1 MRPVLTGG
9 SSRANLHTRG
19 PRYHRP
25 GVHPSVA
32 PGHAHRHVAN
42 HEGRRVMSMPKRG
55 AVTTAMLLATLSPRS
70 AYFTKRMIDWSA
82 GFPWGGGTGND
93 ARPAENFSAGA
104 KEVTSTRTRSI
115 GWFEEAYVRRR
126 G

>member
-32 PGHAHRHVAN
+32 PVHAHRHVAN

-55 AVTTAMLLATLSPRS
+55 AVTTAMLLATLL
-70 AYFTKRMIDWSA
+70 AAGCLLHERMIDWSRGKARVTRAA
-82 GFPWGGGTGND
+82 GVIGATASGVP
-93 ARPAENFSAGA
+93 FSSA
-104 KEVTSTRTRSI
+104 TSKAFVS
-115 GWFEEAYVRRR
+115 GE
-126 G
+126 